1 MLHLNLGFVTET
13 VEVST
18 YLSKVD
24 QKVFNTFEKYSSLC
38 NVPIGGLIDDSKNV
52 KNAVVVGVT
61 SFVKTYNGKHKCD
74 TNQPQVFVNVAKYLP
89 WIYDM
94 MKRI

>member
-1 MLHLNLGFVTET
+1 M
-13 VEVST
+13 
-18 YLSKVD
+18 
-24 QKVFNTFEKYSSLC
+24 KYSLLC

-61 SFVKTYNGKHKCD
+61 SFVKKYNGKHKCD